1 MTKKKRHVIWRILF
15 SLKSFKKGS
24 FQRPPPPRGNQGGKD
39 CEEMQGVSV
48 GHSFKVFE
56 VTSKGRAEACK
67 KVEFKE
73 MRTVALFYCL
83 F

>member
-1 MTKKKRHVIWRILF
+1 MAKKKRHVIWRILF

-24 FQRPPPPRGNQGGKD
+24 FQRPPRGNQGGKD
-39 CEEMQGVSV
+39 CEEMQGVSA

-56 VTSKGRAEACK
+56 VTSKDRAEACK
-67 KVEFKE
+67 EVELKE

>member
-1 MTKKKRHVIWRILF
+1 MENIFLPEELQERKFPET
-15 SLKSFKKGS
+15 
-24 FQRPPPPRGNQGGKD
+24 PPPRGNQGGKD

>member
-1 MTKKKRHVIWRILF
+1 M
-15 SLKSFKKGS
+15 
-24 FQRPPPPRGNQGGKD
+24 
-39 CEEMQGVSV
+39 